1 MSSFVVA
8 AFKVIFLLLL
18 WLFILVVANIIRT
31 DMFGRTTTAAE
42 LAQQGVQ
49 PGAEPAAKKGRS
61 RRRGRGRVTQTGR
74 LVVVA
79 GRAAG
84 VAVPLNGLIQIGRSA
99 DSTVDIDDDYASS
112 HHARLWQQD
121 DGGWVIED
129 LQSTNGTY
137 VNGIRLD
144 RPTLVNGEDIIRIGR
159 SQLKL
164 EL

>member
-1 MSSFVVA
+1 M
-8 AFKVIFLLLL
+8 
-18 WLFILVVANIIRT
+18 
-31 DMFGRTTTAAE
+31 
-42 LAQQGVQ
+42 
-49 PGAEPAAKKGRS
+49 
-61 RRRGRGRVTQTGR
+61 
-74 LVVVA
+74 VVA

-137 VNGIRLD
+137 VNGKQVVE
-144 RPTLVNGEDIIRIGR
+144 PTKVTVGDVVRIGKTLMR
-159 SQLKL
+159 L
-164 EL
+164 EI